1 MRCPPPFT
9 QSKQRQG
16 GGVLV
21 YFALLL
27 GVIMTMMGVIDVGY
41 MYYAKRDLQRH
52 ADLAAL
58 SAVQNIDFMA
68 AGAARTQ
75 ACEQAG
81 HASVQANWPAT
92 DPVVQIQQTVT
103 CGQWS
108 ATDYS
113 APRYFSA
120 GGAEINAA
128 HVVLEGRAPKFFPS
142 TWNHNITVEA
152 IAKRGDPLAV
162 FSVGTTLVGVG
173 CRQQLAPLVQLL
185 KVVGVGDP
193 CVTVGG
199 YEGLVGAK
207 VSASGLLKALGL
219 PLDANLSIVDVNNLL
234 KAEKVSL
241 GQVLDAALT
250 LGGHEELL
258 DVNADLLS
266 LLSARLG
273 LDALHLELPLG
284 SGPDGPGIFAAIH
297 APDATKASALDV
309 QVNVLDIVTAA
320 VGVGTTGRGISV
332 PGLSVAVPGVLPNLL
347 QVKAGII
354 EPPSIAIGGVGAIAY
369 NAQVRLYA
377 DVDTAGG
384 VLGGLL
390 QLLGTRIKLPVF
402 IDVVRAKG
410 TLEEISCTVPAI
422 NSTAKIRVDAS
433 VAKACIGKT
442 VGDPFSTRVP
452 ICESLQPETLI
463 SALGLIK
470 IHNTVQVDALEDS
483 YLSPAIKAGEMWTT
497 PGNSLNLGTTVSGL
511 VNELLRLLGSLL
523 GAPTS
528 SNWSAAENDASA
540 QSLANYYLG
549 KGSQIHPNGAIPKDQ
564 VLGWYVP
571 LVGWQGPEGIYDVN
585 KLRDRLKTDINRT
598 SQSCLLLQIL
608 CWQNDEWNNWASDIQ
623 SANIGSGRACWGST
637 PEGLVTAGSG
647 GAAVDVDR
655 FNRCVE
661 RELKEA
667 MLQAPPNARPN
678 YLQVLLQPLLSLL
691 EKLLNPLGNLL
702 AGPVL
707 RDLLGIELG
716 LNDVRVTDV
725 GCGGGQ
731 LVY

>member
-1 MRCPPPFT
+1 MRCPPPFI
-9 QSKQRQG
+9 QDKQRQG

-21 YFALLL
+21 YFSLLL

-68 AGAARTQ
+68 ADAARTQ

-92 DPVVQIQQTVT
+92 DSVVHIQQTVT

-108 ATDYS
+108 AADYS

-120 GGAEINAA
+120 DGAEINAA

-152 IAKRGDPLAV
+152 IAKRGEPLAV

-185 KVVGVGDP
+185 KVIGVGDP

-219 PLDANLSIVDVNNLL
+219 PLDANLSIVDVDNLL

-258 DVNADLLS
+258 GLNADLLS

-297 APDATKASALDV
+297 APDATKVSALDV

-354 EPPSIAIGGVGAIAY
+354 EPPSIAIGGVGATAY

-402 IDVVRAKG
+402 IDMARAKG
-410 TLEEISCTVPAI
+410 TLEEISCTAPAI
-422 NSTAKIRVDAS
+422 SSTAKIRVDAS
-433 VAKACIGKT
+433 VAQACIGKT

-470 IHNTVQVDALEDS
+470 IHSTVQVDALEDS
-483 YLSPAIKAGEMWTT
+483 HLSPGIKAGEMWTT
-497 PGNSLNLGTTVSGL
+497 PGNSLNLGATVSGL
-511 VNELLRLLGSLL
+511 VNELLRVLGSLL

-528 SNWSAAENDASA
+528 SNWSAAENAASA
-540 QSLANYYLG
+540 SSMANFYLG
-549 KGSQIHPNGAIPKDQ
+549 KGSPTHAGGAIPKDHA
-564 VLGWYVP
+564 LG
-571 LVGWQGPEGIYDVN
+571 LLGPMGAYDVN

-608 CWQNDEWNNWASDIQ
+608 CWQNDEWNTWASDIQ
-623 SANIGSGRACWGST
+623 SANSWSGRACWGST
-637 PEGLVTAGSG
+637 LEGFVTAGLGG
-647 GAAVDVDR
+647 GAADVDR

-667 MLQAPPNARPN
+667 MLQAPPNAQPN

-691 EKLLNPLGNLL
+691 EQLLNPLGNLL